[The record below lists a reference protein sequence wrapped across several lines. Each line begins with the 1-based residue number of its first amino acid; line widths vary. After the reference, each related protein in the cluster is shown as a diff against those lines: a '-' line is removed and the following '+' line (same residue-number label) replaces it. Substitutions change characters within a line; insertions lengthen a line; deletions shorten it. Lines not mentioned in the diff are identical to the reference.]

1 MKKSLL
7 VTLCLSLFLTGCSET
22 TQTSGNAETPETT
35 TNTTPD
41 TSTESIEHVSTGTP
55 QVGDYMDLSQ
65 EAKSFPS
72 LDGINVNFDLTK
84 MSSTMSF
91 AISSKMMFDPD
102 EYWNKTF
109 RVQGFYHYAYYE
121 EFGDVHALLLLDDTL
136 CCQAIIEFLLPEGAE
151 YPENGAQIG
160 LIGEYVFV
168 DDPYVPYSYL
178 DVSHFE
184 T

>member
-7 VTLCLSLFLTGCSET
+7 VSLCLFLFLTGCSET
-22 TQTSGNAETPETT
+22 PQTSNNPETSDT
-35 TNTTPD
+35 TSNTAPE
-41 TSTESIEHVSTGTP
+41 TSTESIEHVPTGTP
-55 QVGDYMDLSQ
+55 QVGDYMDLSS
-65 EAKSFPS
+65 EIKSFPS
-72 LDGINVNFDLTK
+72 LDDINVNFDLTK
-84 MSSTMSF
+84 MSSTMSY
-91 AISSKMMFDPD
+91 AIGSKMMFDPD
-102 EYWNKTF
+102 DYWNQTF

-121 EFGDVHALLLLDDTL
+121 EFGDVHALLLLDDSL
-136 CCQAIIEFLLPEGAE
+136 CCQAVIEFLLPEGSE

-178 DVSHFE
+178 KVSHFE